1 MLTVCAKSVFVWKK
15 EKQDRRG
22 GHRGQSTK
30 GDLKANIKRRISSLM
45 HVGVTPTQHGTTQTH
60 QKRLPKPPSW
70 PSSLRAIGRLWNPPT
85 SPLDLNCFLVYHVSL
100 SRRGGQR
107 LQIEFGR
114 RGMGLTK
121 LDSHQH
127 RCVMGVLSPC
137 MRASPDFF
145 SEREGNKK
153 KLPFLTPVS
162 EPLLWSDINIVFQF
176 CLLHEVVSH
185 RWKTLRFKLSH
196 SLNLSAWR
204 LPSMQFWNKEAS
216 FWFLHSVT
224 FFDWVRLV
232 GMEINTA
239 LCIWCSLISS
249 PHCLQVEA
257 RDVCVGVF
265 VSAGICALSTSA
277 LSQRS
282 EHNNSSSSWSQLLLC
297 ARRQR
302 RENSLKWFW
311 GGWKGKTKP
320 TGLLFSLWLWKHAHI
335 LQENIFLSFLIAPSI
350 QSPE

>member
-1 MLTVCAKSVFVWKK
+1 
-15 EKQDRRG
+15 
-22 GHRGQSTK
+22 
-30 GDLKANIKRRISSLM
+30 M

-282 EHNNSSSSWSQLLLC
+282 SVRNITIVPPHEVNYFC
-297 ARRQR
+297 VPDDK
-302 RENSLKWFW
+302 E
-311 GGWKGKTKP
+311 GKTVWNDSEEAEREKQSLQDCCSVCDSGNMFTFYKKTFSSP
-320 TGLLFSLWLWKHAHI
+320 SWLLHQSSRRNKYW
-335 LQENIFLSFLIAPSI
+335 EFL
-350 QSPE
+350 